1 MRRGVSNPKKSQ
13 SSNTLE
19 SEVKKNEDKLLQL
32 KQAMNKEKTKREE
45 NMRTSGSRW
54 KTATTEQPIKNYAN
68 QILDKKNLNL
78 TQQSSN
84 TSSSTSKP
92 LTKPP
97 TLKIGNYTKPET
109 NQVQTKILKR
119 PSNLSNSRPSSN
131 QSSRSALN
139 TSLNGKEKGK
149 ENENNLNS
157 SFRKTL
163 NQSFE
168 NPVYHEVSSSMTPFP
183 QQTDTKEDKD
193 EIQSQTNNS
202 EYDFLVQN
210 PNRKPRKV
218 IETKLSELSQNTTQV
233 NAYSQKKTQAES
245 NLLKHLNQQKEL
257 QKEVHQFLS
266 TVKLLQYQQAFEDNG
281 FDDLETILEINTEIM
296 NSMKIPA
303 GHQIKIQKRI
313 DVLKEEQKKFDE
325 LHQKKEMKDQ
335 QGESS
340 IVKNIV
346 LYPRV
351 QRTDLEELEPPT
363 EGQDQYD
370 SNYRISSSTA
380 TTNSQNEQKGGEL
393 LNGNFNEEES
403 HKSFLEA
410 LMEFRGQGNKNM
422 IENNFENERAN
433 LSTADRKKSVRF
445 ADGVVDNERD
455 HPVKLLRRNKSTEDE
470 DGTIRGFA
478 KNSYQPPQNLETIN
492 KEEKEKTPTQ
502 KTPFFYASGGDSWSN
517 EGFPYQTDAQIETDP
532 KTDPSYGRKP
542 KRDIDKIS
550 CYNCYKLVPLG
561 EEKTFNVKNFCSTSC
576 LSVHKRQSYITCFC
590 GKQELKEK
598 ATFAKATW
606 FCSEVCALQLKDKA
620 LSKNLK
626 IDKNSK
632 IDNDQNDSY
641 SDSNYEDNDEGEVD
655 LDFGNNNDTKSQ
667 KVLTLQQLEEK
678 YKNQKD
684 CSPPKKQANKKLK

>member
-54 KTATTEQPIKNYAN
+54 KTSTTDQPIKNYAN
-68 QILDKKNLNL
+68 QVLDKKNLNL

-92 LTKPP
+92 VIKPP

-109 NQVQTKILKR
+109 NQVQSKILKR
-119 PSNLSNSRPSSN
+119 PSNLPNSRPSSN

-139 TSLNGKEKGK
+139 TSLNGKEKEKGK

-163 NQSFE
+163 NQSFD
-168 NPVYHEVSSSMTPFP
+168 NSVQQQASSSMTSFT
-183 QQTDTKEDKD
+183 QQTDTKEDKE
-193 EIQSQTNNS
+193 EIQTDKNNS

-218 IETKLSELSQNTTQV
+218 IETKLNELSQNTTQ
-233 NAYSQKKTQAES
+233 
-245 NLLKHLNQQKEL
+245 EL

-266 TVKLLQYQQAFEDNG
+266 TVNLLQYQQAFEDNG

-313 DVLKEEQKKFDE
+313 EVLKEEQKQFDE
-325 LHQKKEMKDQ
+325 LHLKKEMKDQ

-340 IVKNIV
+340 KVKNIV

-363 EGQDQYD
+363 EEQDQYD

-380 TTNSQNEQKGGEL
+380 TTNSQNESKGGEL

-410 LMEFRGQGNKNM
+410 LMEFRGQGKKNV
-422 IENNFENERAN
+422 IENNLENERAN

-445 ADGVVDNERD
+445 AENVVNNERD

-478 KNSYQPPQNLETIN
+478 KNSYQPPIDLEIVD
-492 KEEKEKTPTQ
+492 KQDKEKAPTQ
-502 KTPFFYASGGDSWSN
+502 KTPFFYSSGGDSWSN

-561 EEKTFNVKNFCSTSC
+561 EEKTFNIKNFCSTNC
-576 LSVHKRQSYITCFC
+576 LSVYKGSSYITCLC

-598 ATFAKATW
+598 ATFAKASW
-606 FCSEVCALQLKDKA
+606 FCSEVCALELKDKPQ
-620 LSKNLK
+620 SKNLK

-632 IDNDQNDSY
+632 IDEDDDN
-641 SDSNYEDNDEGEVD
+641 NYQDYDEGEID
-655 LDFGNNNDTKSQ
+655 LDFGDNNNGPKSQ

-684 CSPPKKQANKKLK
+684 RSPPKKQTKTKQK